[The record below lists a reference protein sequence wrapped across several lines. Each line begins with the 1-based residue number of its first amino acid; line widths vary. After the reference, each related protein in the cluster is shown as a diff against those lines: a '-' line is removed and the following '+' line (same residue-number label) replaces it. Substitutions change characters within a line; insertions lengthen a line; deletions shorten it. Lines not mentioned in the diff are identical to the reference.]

1 MNEEYVKIKV
11 STIKEW
17 YERAMKLAKEIDEFL
32 EEQKQR
38 QENLYRFEKESK

>member
-17 YERAMKLAKEIDEFL
+17 YERAIKLAKEIDEFL
-32 EEQKQR
+32 EEQKQK
-38 QENLYRFEKESK
+38 QALYRFEREVK

>member
-17 YERAMKLAKEIDEFL
+17 YERAIKLAKEIDEFL
-32 EEQKQR
+32 EEQKQK
-38 QENLYRFEKESK
+38 QALYRFEKESK